1 MHPRSIFFVL
11 GKMLTYFSFIILV
24 PLLYAVFLET
34 ASIRPF
40 VVTISFSLGI
50 GLTFQILSQKAK
62 DISIKDGFLIVSL
75 GWILYSIVGAIPYL
89 SAGTFTS
96 FADAFFETM
105 SGLTTTGATVLGNIE
120 GTPKAILLW
129 RSITQYIGGLGIIV
143 LAISVLPE
151 IGLGAVRMFNSEVP
165 GPTKDR
171 ILPKIK
177 DTAKA
182 LWLIYI
188 FFTVLEAIMLK
199 VAGMTV
205 FEAINHSLTTMAT
218 GGFSTR
224 NLSIIGFNSPAI
236 EWIITLFMFIA
247 GINLTLHFNFVR
259 TRKLSYLKNPEFKI
273 YLFIALGA
281 WGLFLLNIQTSLG
294 GELLTNIRLAGFQS
308 ISILTTTGYASANFE
323 LWPYFSQFL
332 ILFLMFFGGMAGSTA
347 GSMKIGRIMIIGKF
361 LKKELTKILHP
372 RMIYKVK
379 IGDQSVP
386 DALLRNISVFV
397 FLYIIIFAVSSLI
410 LTLFN
415 IDITTSISATAS
427 CLGNVGPGLGE
438 VGALDN
444 YAHLPNIVKYFLSLL
459 MMTGRL
465 ELYTVLVIL
474 SPRFWRD

>member
-1 MHPRSIFFVL
+1 
-11 GKMLTYFSFIILV
+11 
-24 PLLYAVFLET
+24 
-34 ASIRPF
+34 
-40 VVTISFSLGI
+40 
-50 GLTFQILSQKAK
+50 
-62 DISIKDGFLIVSL
+62 
-75 GWILYSIVGAIPYL
+75 
-89 SAGTFTS
+89 
-96 FADAFFETM
+96 
-105 SGLTTTGATVLGNIE
+105 
-120 GTPKAILLW
+120 
-129 RSITQYIGGLGIIV
+129 
-143 LAISVLPE
+143 
-151 IGLGAVRMFNSEVP
+151 
-165 GPTKDR
+165 
-171 ILPKIK
+171 
-177 DTAKA
+177 
-182 LWLIYI
+182 
-188 FFTVLEAIMLK
+188 MLK